1 MNQRFLSALL
11 EQRQFNLSAK
21 QPHQLRGDANLSA
34 PPQAPSQQTS
44 HMTTR
49 LTALGLTTLL
59 GLGGSFSWAQ
69 LTAQPAQAAPIA
81 SVGKAVAFTCSDSQ
95 ATIKAKGGPSVT
107 FGTASIY
114 IGYQQVSSI
123 NKNPRLVRFDNGQR
137 TWCKTDYEVTNDDGT
152 GYGLIWDGGSVLYGV
167 FSSTGTQGYP
177 SQDFRRFATSGWLTS
192 YGKGGS
198 RKVAV
203 LARINPSTGTVANAT
218 FLSGMLTSGD
228 SNSLTVTGL
237 SWTGSSLV
245 VKANSW
251 FAPRRS
257 DRSRMNCSGSS
268 PFAQTITF
276 AANLSSALQSTAVG
290 CQ

>member
-11 EQRQFNLSAK
+11 GQRQLNLSSK
-21 QPHQLRGDANLSA
+21 QPHQLRSDLNAS
-34 PPQAPSQQTS
+34 APSQQTRQLS
-44 HMTTR
+44 TK

-59 GLGGSFSWAQ
+59 GASSSIGLAGV
-69 LTAQPAQAAPIA
+69 TAQTAQAAPVA
-81 SVGKAVAFTCSDSQ
+81 SVGRAVAFTCTDSQ

-107 FGTASIY
+107 FGTTSIY

-167 FSSTGTQGYP
+167 FSSTGTQGYS

-237 SWTGSSLV
+237 AWTGSSLV

-257 DRSRMNCSGSS
+257 DRSRMNCPGSS
-268 PFAQTITF
+268 PFVQTITF
-276 AANLSSALQSTAVG
+276 AASLSSALQSTAVG